1 MLFTTLMLRFRKTIE
16 HTACEW
22 LFFGWIVLG
31 LMVLCLPLLTGCNA
45 GVDSANGANPQI
57 PENGGHGHGL
67 NTGST
72 VSLSPTSSPFSANQ
86 GGSDPE
92 AQTATISNSQT
103 GTLGWDVDTIAAWLS
118 LPPVSAA
125 DQASLTAPEDI
136 AGLAAASDVTTMPD
150 TGVDATSTPESIP
163 DSTILPGPGVDG
175 TTTPESIPADLL
187 ISTSPP
193 ELPTD
198 PSTASDTQVWDPAME
213 AVAFQN

>member
-16 HTACEW
+16 HTAWEW

-45 GVDSANGANPQI
+45 GVDSANGANPGI
-57 PENGGHGHGL
+57 PEN
-67 NTGST
+67 GST

-118 LPPVSAA
+118 LPPVSGAN
-125 DQASLTAPEDI
+125 QASFTAPEDI

-150 TGVDATSTPESIP
+150 TGADATNTPESIP
-163 DSTILPGPGVDG
+163 DSTIIPGPGVDG
-175 TTTPESIPADLL
+175 TTSQESIPVDLI

-193 ELPTD
+193 EIPTD
-198 PSTASDTQVWDPAME
+198 PSTPSDTQVWDPAME